1 MFKLKGPVPFII
13 LMVVII
19 IVGIIVMVA
28 TGGEGFSAHW
38 EFTF

>member
-1 MFKLKGPVPFII
+1 MFKSKGPVLFIV
-13 LMVVII
+13 LMVVMVV
-19 IVGIIVMVA
+19 VGAIVMVA